1 MNSNMNTSW
10 TTGHAGTRVHTVRS
24 AGLLEVRLSHGRVNA
39 LDAAAYRE
47 INEVFFAV
55 DENPSIG
62 VVLLLGESGCFSAG
76 QDVGD
81 ASTIARDGE
90 AYLTAAADA
99 LVSVTVSTAI
109 VVAGIRR
116 FAIGAGLILATS
128 ADLLVVDEA
137 AQLTLPE
144 LDYGVVAGAA
154 HLSRWLGAPGAERA
168 LMTGEAIEPRRF
180 APSGA
185 TIIDAEKVETTAA
198 QLAEDQARRD
208 PALARLV
215 KAISARDRLTLAE
228 RYRSEI
234 RATIAAGLTDFTPPG
249 K

>member
-1 MNSNMNTSW
+1 VNSNMNTSW
-10 TTGHAGTRVHTVRS
+10 TAGHTGTRVNTVRS
-24 AGLLEVRLSHGRVNA
+24 SGLLEVRLSHGSVNA
-39 LDAAAYRE
+39 LDAATYHE
-47 INEVFFAV
+47 IQEVFSAV
-55 DENPSIG
+55 DANPSIG
-62 VVLLLGESGCFSAG
+62 VVLLLGDSGCFSAG

-81 ASTIARDGE
+81 ALIIATDCE
-90 AYLTAAADA
+90 SYLSAAADA
-99 LVSVTVSTAI
+99 LISVTVSEAI
-109 VVAGIRR
+109 VVAGIQR
-116 FAIGAGLILATS
+116 FAIGAGLILAAS
-128 ADLLVVDEA
+128 ADLLVIDEA

-154 HLSRWLGAPGAERA
+154 HLSRWLGPTAAERA

-180 APSGA
+180 AHSGA

-208 PALARLV
+208 PALARLA